1 MDLLIDPAS
10 RDLVFHNGP
19 LTSEYVTAPP
29 TEVVKQRLIIR
40 LGTTRGEWFLDT
52 EYGPPWMDILGRK
65 IPKSRVDN
73 ILQQEIL
80 KEIGV
85 KEIISFT
92 STFKNRAYSAS
103 FRVRVSTGAITET
116 ITITPAQ

>member
-1 MDLLIDPAS
+1 MDLLLDSNNDIAWN
-10 RDLVFHNGP
+10 NGP

-40 LGTTRGEWFLDT
+40 IGTTRGEWFLDT

-80 KEIGV
+80 KEFGV